1 MPRPLR
7 LLRGPAKILTA
18 VELATAALAALA
30 LTLMLAATPPFE
42 CGDDYASPTTPIQSG
57 GIAAVCLAVALI
69 GLLVGVGVALATPRG
84 SADRPWVKRGIG
96 AAVLAALLAGGA
108 VFADLA
114 RWTCWP

>member
-1 MPRPLR
+1 MRLPHRP
-7 LLRGPAKILTA
+7 ANILTA
-18 VELATAALAALA
+18 IELAAGVVSAFA

-42 CGDDYASPTTPIQSG
+42 CGDDYASPTTPLRSG
-57 GIAAVCLAVALI
+57 GIAALCLAVALI
-69 GLLVGVGVALATPRG
+69 GLLVGVGIALATPRG
-84 SADRPWVKRGIG
+84 SVDRPWVKRAIG